1 MFIPGVLSNLV
12 ERQAASSPQYK
23 NESNTGNLM
32 AIHGTFC
39 GLAVVTVL
47 LRLYVRIFMLK
58 SLGADDY
65 VMVAATVLAVATL
78 VCFIG
83 EAVAGG
89 LGKHPSLVSA
99 HDWSLFLHW
108 RYFHSL
114 IVMFAISLVKVSIA
128 CFLRRFVPNR
138 NYQRFL
144 LGSIIFLCAF
154 MLSCAGTLI
163 FNCGTDISANW
174 DFELKASPNVHCFS
188 NRTFTNVGIFN
199 SSINIATDVLFALLP
214 VPIVWKLQT
223 NIRTKIT
230 LVGIL
235 GLGLFACAASIV
247 KTVYQATALKEPD
260 WTYHD
265 SFFMWNF
272 LELTIG
278 IVAASLPSL
287 RPLFVRLLGATQRL
301 TSSGGRNRR
310 NYANYDAD
318 GLGYRVTKS
327 NARGGTGNPA
337 RQYYAFGSRHSTEL
351 GDLGRG
357 ASENAFP
364 PEDPNKVAGVTS
376 TVTAGDDSSDKVML
390 EPDFHSAAIDKEWA
404 RPAGAGITKTTTVQ
418 IARY

>member
-1 MFIPGVLSNLV
+1 MFIPGVLSNLL

-65 VMVAATVLAVATL
+65 IMVAATVSSPA
-78 VCFIG
+78 
-83 EAVAGG
+83 
-89 LGKHPSLVSA
+89 SS
-99 HDWSLFLHW
+99 
-108 RYFHSL
+108 
-114 IVMFAISLVKVSIA
+114 
-128 CFLRRFVPNR
+128 
-138 NYQRFL
+138 RFL
-144 LGSIIFLCAF
+144 ERMEPSRKLQFGGMHADK
-154 MLSCAGTLI
+154 AWGAGPRGRDPGTLI